1 MKKLL
6 NYISIVSVAL
16 GLTGAPAFA
25 GNEDRAGQAG
35 ANELLINPWART
47 AGWGGCNIAL
57 VSGVE
62 ALSLNVAGMAHNKGT
77 EVTFAQTDWMKGS
90 DIKISAFGLAQKVGE
105 SGSLG
110 LAVTS
115 MNFGDIDRTTEAQPD
130 GGLGKFTPQFLTI
143 AFSYAKSF
151 SNSIYGGLSVRMI
164 SESIN
169 DVKSQGI
176 VVDAGIQYVT
186 GFNEAK
192 DDLKF
197 GIALRNVGTPMKF
210 DGEGLSFRNDNA
222 SSNISVLQQQ
232 RAERFEMP
240 SLVAIGVSYDI
251 KLKEEHRLTP
261 SLSFTANSFIR
272 DQIGLGVEYGFRQLF
287 MLRAGYTF
295 DKKDRNAIVDDEIS
309 ALIGPSAGVSVMVP
323 LGKSGKTFGIDYGYR
338 ATETF
343 DGTHTIGARFN
354 L

>member
-57 VSGVE
+57 VRGVE

-151 SNSIYGGLSVRMI
+151 SNSIY
-164 SESIN
+164 
-169 DVKSQGI
+169 
-176 VVDAGIQYVT
+176 T
-186 GFNEAK
+186 
-192 DDLKF
+192 
-197 GIALRNVGTPMKF
+197 
-210 DGEGLSFRNDNA
+210 
-222 SSNISVLQQQ
+222 
-232 RAERFEMP
+232 
-240 SLVAIGVSYDI
+240 
-251 KLKEEHRLTP
+251 
-261 SLSFTANSFIR
+261 
-272 DQIGLGVEYGFRQLF
+272 
-287 MLRAGYTF
+287 
-295 DKKDRNAIVDDEIS
+295 
-309 ALIGPSAGVSVMVP
+309 
-323 LGKSGKTFGIDYGYR
+323 
-338 ATETF
+338 
-343 DGTHTIGARFN
+343 
-354 L
+354 